1 MQDIIPRSPTAC
13 TQLTIINNTYTDC
26 WWSCGYLFLLQ
37 PPHPTSFSVFQ
48 KIFIIARDCSNIMG
62 LSIILYM
69 KAVNRNTVINT
80 TVKCNLSSTQ
90 HSPLSLSLLYNNV
103 IKFWW
108 ILHLCWQTA
117 SQHQQVLLNIIWRE
131 NTFYFFLSGLQ
142 HTIMWEYYAPH
153 LHCQHLVSQHNYN
166 STFLKEL
173 GLSFTLLFRFRRNIL
188 FISTLLKI

>member
-90 HSPLSLSLLYNNV
+90 HSQLYLSLLYNNV

-117 SQHQQVLLNIIWRE
+117 SQHPTSTVEHHLERK
-131 NTFYFFLSGLQ
+131 YFLFLSIWSPAHHYVGILLP
-142 HTIMWEYYAPH
+142 TSALPTFG
-153 LHCQHLVSQHNYN
+153 VSTQ
-166 STFLKEL
+166 L
-173 GLSFTLLFRFRRNIL
+173 
-188 FISTLLKI
+188 